1 MCLGVPVRIKK
12 IMGEK
17 ALAESDGIQKE
28 INLAFVPK
36 AREGDYV
43 LLHAGFAIQVIN
55 ENEAMETLKIL
66 REIAEAQR

>member
-1 MCLGVPVRIKK
+1 MCLGIPVRIKK

-17 ALAESDGIQKE
+17 ALAESGGIRRE
-28 INLAFVPK
+28 ISLIFVPE

-55 ENEAMETLKIL
+55 EEEAVKTLKVL
-66 REIAEAQR
+66 REIAEAEK